1 MGTVTRTIAD
11 FASEDVKR
19 AFAAFDVDGSGKLS
33 AKEVLAILTR
43 TSGGAALKLEDAEKV
58 IADFDKNGDGQ
69 LDLGE
74 MVSAFSTLMKGQKT
88 AGAAANF
95 KMYEAI
101 VADKK
106 AEIAELFKKIDVSN
120 DGAIDLG
127 ELAEIIAYFEGK
139 EFHADKFFTDFDVQ
153 GAGAGLIGS
162 HGESGDIDVDEF
174 GWYIGSR
181 AGHAPSVPKVIEQ
194 LSDACDFIQMKK
206 DKKGGKIL
214 PDSAKENNDLYGKI
228 LVGFKK
234 EVERLFF
241 RLDVSGDGTLSMDE
255 VKALV
260 TFLEETAFD
269 EKQFLE
275 WWDVKGGVKGGGD
288 KSIESMEFG
297 WYVAYWAETS
307 ENMGSTIGKFND
319 AISYL
324 HNRDGVKERAYGG
337 GNGAKM

>member
-153 GAGAGLIGS
+153 GAGAGLVS
-162 HGESGDIDVDEF
+162 HHV
-174 GWYIGSR
+174 
-181 AGHAPSVPKVIEQ
+181 APCNMLATPQ
-194 LSDACDFIQMKK
+194 RCR
-206 DKKGGKIL
+206 
-214 PDSAKENNDLYGKI
+214 Y
-228 LVGFKK
+228 
-234 EVERLFF
+234 RL
-241 RLDVSGDGTLSMDE
+241 
-255 VKALV
+255 A
-260 TFLEETAFD
+260 
-269 EKQFLE
+269 
-275 WWDVKGGVKGGGD
+275 
-288 KSIESMEFG
+288 
-297 WYVAYWAETS
+297 
-307 ENMGSTIGKFND
+307 
-319 AISYL
+319 
-324 HNRDGVKERAYGG
+324 
-337 GNGAKM
+337 NG